1 MKNVKYFIGQR
12 HYSPYF
18 LDRRVY
24 GIFSLAADNINFLI
38 DTSVTDEAVSALGNN
53 GCLFK
58 VIRQTVSK
66 KSGKTLNIVVPVEDI
81 SDILESER
89 NYSFLNAVDCILTE
103 CKDEEYA
110 ARFGQDV
117 ATKRFIKTHETEIVK
132 AAQDDTV
139 NIHDLFLYHQE
150 APKFCFD
157 TAKLV
162 GYDFHIE
169 EKMETKPAY
178 EGRECSY
185 QCPSHHGYYAWDEE
199 SESEVL
205 LSAEEIAEHWDRFL
219 DAPSCIV
226 PEVKDGCLF
235 LSVDKNKVT
244 EKATMISGFGEIPN
258 TFLHYPAKISFGQAE
273 FFIQNNKVN
282 EFASIIGNIEIV
294 GNYVLPAGADWRFD
308 TFRQPGMDKVFSL
321 NDKTYVSFD
330 GHNVNSL
337 YVPIMLMVKK
347 YSGKCA
353 NATIRFSGKTLDTL
367 RVVATFKE

>member
-103 CKDEEYA
+103 CKYEEYA

-132 AAQDDTV
+132 AA
-139 NIHDLFLYHQE
+139 
-150 APKFCFD
+150 
-157 TAKLV
+157 
-162 GYDFHIE
+162 
-169 EKMETKPAY
+169 
-178 EGRECSY
+178 
-185 QCPSHHGYYAWDEE
+185 
-199 SESEVL
+199 
-205 LSAEEIAEHWDRFL
+205 
-219 DAPSCIV
+219 
-226 PEVKDGCLF
+226 
-235 LSVDKNKVT
+235 
-244 EKATMISGFGEIPN
+244 
-258 TFLHYPAKISFGQAE
+258 
-273 FFIQNNKVN
+273 
-282 EFASIIGNIEIV
+282 
-294 GNYVLPAGADWRFD
+294 
-308 TFRQPGMDKVFSL
+308 
-321 NDKTYVSFD
+321 
-330 GHNVNSL
+330 
-337 YVPIMLMVKK
+337 
-347 YSGKCA
+347 
-353 NATIRFSGKTLDTL
+353 
-367 RVVATFKE
+367 